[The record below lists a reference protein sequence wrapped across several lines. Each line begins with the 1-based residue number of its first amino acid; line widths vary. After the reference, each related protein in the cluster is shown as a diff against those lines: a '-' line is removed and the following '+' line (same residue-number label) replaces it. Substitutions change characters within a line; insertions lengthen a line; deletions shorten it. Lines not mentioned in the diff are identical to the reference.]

1 METLEKKEHSTRDLV
16 EAASLIALKFPLIN
30 IDFQAEGSKLVGYFI
45 FEDSQALKEA
55 RLQSISKEL
64 AFEPRSFQGIIRSLK
79 AQLSNTK
86 RSPSSSFNKE
96 G

>member
-1 METLEKKEHSTRDLV
+1 MEKQEHSTRDLI

-30 IDFQAEGSKLVGYFI
+30 IEFQVEGDKLVGYFL
-45 FEDSQALKEA
+45 FEDSKELKEA

-79 AQLSNTK
+79 AQLSNSR
-86 RSPSSSFNKE
+86 RSPNSEYNNTKE
-96 G
+96 